1 MVSLDQVKGETHMNN
16 LGYAEPIG
24 TPIEKTGFSYCE
36 NDNSHIPYTYT
47 VNALAC
53 RVQLRCELLT
63 AEKFWETQ
71 ELTGQ
76 ALFDEMFG
84 G

>member
-1 MVSLDQVKGETHMNN
+1 MNN
-16 LGYAEPIG
+16 LGYAEQIG
-24 TPIEKTGFSYCE
+24 TPFEKTGYSYCE
-36 NDNSHIPYTYT
+36 DDNSHTPYTYT

-53 RVQLRCELLT
+53 RVALRCELT
-63 AEKFWETQ
+63 SAVRFWNTQ